1 MAFTHYAVTL
11 SGAAQNVATALGL
24 DLNGEEATLPYRQL
38 IFSADPAN
46 GAVVYVG
53 SARATVSATDHGFSL
68 DPTQATAMD
77 KVSVGPFPS
86 GAVKLKEFF
95 VLGTA
100 DQRLMIAG
108 VPF

>member
-1 MAFTHYAVTL
+1 MAFKHYAVTL
-11 SGAAQNVATALGL
+11 SGVAQNVATALGL
-24 DLNGEEATLPYRQL
+24 DLNGQEATLPYRQL

-46 GAVVYVG
+46 TAVLYVG
-53 SARATVSATDHGFSL
+53 DDNAISAADHGFSL